1 MTDYSEV
8 QHGLNCLQAAWNGE
22 HGVKLRSTLDA
33 MFPGITQDVQ
43 NRFNAGW
50 NSLQFE
56 SFVTSLSEHA
66 GPGLENEDAYGRLSM
81 WRGFARGV
89 GAALVVKH
97 ETFWHANAGLGLYT
111 SPVAYLDDAAFAKQ
125 FGEVVNNIVAN
136 KEQLKA
142 GGQEAVTRAIL
153 LTFSAAAISTKH
165 PGFHEEREWRIIRSP
180 DFPIPCP
187 LPRVIQTVG
196 GVPQQVILLK
206 LESDASLGTSG
217 IDPPE
222 LLDRIIIGPTS
233 YPMAIYS
240 AYLQQIRLQNSS
252 CPTCRCAM
260 ASVALALDFELPD
273 CSKLTAFL
281 VKKNRLCATR
291 VIGPAG

>member
-1 MTDYSEV
+1 VDAPYLVHDRHSEV
-8 QHGLNCLQAAWNGE
+8 QHGLNCLRAAWNSD
-22 HGVKLRSTLDA
+22 HGIQLRATLDA

-89 GAALVVKH
+89 GVALVVKH

-111 SPVAYLDDAAFAKQ
+111 SPVAYLDDAAFARQ
-125 FGEVVNNIVAN
+125 FGEVVENIEAN
-136 KEQLKA
+136 KEQLKVA
-142 GGQEAVTRAIL
+142 GQEAVTRAIL

-165 PGFHEEREWRIIRSP
+165 PGFLEEREWRIIRSP
-180 DFPIPCP
+180 DYPVPCP

-196 GVPQQVILLK
+196 GVPQPVILLK
-206 LESDASLGTSG
+206 LESDTSLGTSG

-240 AYLQQIRLQNSS
+240 AYLQQMTDSKIKN
-252 CPTCRCAM
+252 PTAKLIL
-260 ASVALALDFELPD
+260 SNLPLRD
-273 CSKLTAFL
+273 
-281 VKKNRLCATR
+281 
-291 VIGPAG
+291 G